1 ALSGRREDLG
11 LRLGARVEAAE
22 SIGNPDP
29 VDDAQD
35 VIRYAIVELVM
46 APRAVAEPAA
56 GVLVIHA
63 YPERERGLHPVL
75 GAAVDRESRVLRM
88 VQLRGDQAASPEDAR
103 RESATELGGIGL
115 LGAAERD
122 ARPAQVER
130 GGADTERRGEVEDP
144 ADVEAD
150 PAAAEVFDAL
160 ADKLRVDPERNP
172 RRQRACH
179 REDVGCLA
187 LLKRSEGIVQL

>member
-1 ALSGRREDLG
+1 VHDELVTVDAVRERHAALVLTVPKQMGGGRALAAEPAYDFIGLVDEREAPAVRLGLGARTEQDLRDGALSGRREDLG

-103 RESATELGGIGL
+103 RESATELGGI
-115 LGAAERD
+115 
-122 ARPAQVER
+122 
-130 GGADTERRGEVEDP
+130 
-144 ADVEAD
+144 
-150 PAAAEVFDAL
+150 
-160 ADKLRVDPERNP
+160 
-172 RRQRACH
+172 
-179 REDVGCLA
+179 
-187 LLKRSEGIVQL
+187 